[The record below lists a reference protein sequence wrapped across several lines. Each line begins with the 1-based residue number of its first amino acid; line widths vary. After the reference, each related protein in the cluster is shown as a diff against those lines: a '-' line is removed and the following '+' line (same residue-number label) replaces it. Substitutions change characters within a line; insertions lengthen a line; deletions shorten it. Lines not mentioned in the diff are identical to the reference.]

1 MKNFKKLLRY
11 IFPYW
16 KMAVLNGT
24 FNIMAALFGLFSL
37 AMVIPFLG
45 ILFGTSEP
53 VYTSVPFKFSVD
65 AIQNNLNFLI
75 TSTIKEYGHS
85 AALLLVSGF
94 FVTASFLKNACVF
107 FANFFMAPLRNNVI
121 KDLRNSIFNKILR
134 MPLSY
139 FTNERKGDIISRMT
153 SDVQEVEWSIMS
165 SIEMVFRDPVT
176 IIIYFTTLILMSSQ
190 LTLFALLLL
199 PISMLIISRVG
210 KSLKKQ
216 SRQGQRRM
224 GILVSMLE
232 ETLTGMRIIKAF
244 NAEDKINNQ
253 FIGMN
258 NLFTRLMVRIFR
270 RRYLAS
276 PLSEFLGS
284 VVMIILTYYGGSLVL
299 NNEGSLSSEEFIAY
313 IVIFSQ
319 ILNPAKSFTQAY
331 YNIQKGLA
339 SLERIEEVL
348 KADIKIYEKPDAVEK
363 PVFDNFIE
371 YRNVSF
377 SYEKDEVLKNINA
390 KIQKGKT
397 IALIGPSGGGKSTFA
412 DLLPRFFDTIKG
424 EILIDNV
431 SIRDFSLKGLR
442 SLMGIV
448 TQQPILFNDTFYNN
462 IAFGKNGASEEEVIE
477 ACKIANAWEFISQ
490 YPNHIYTNIGE
501 CGDKLSGGQKQRV
514 SIARA
519 VLKNPPILILDE
531 ATSALD
537 TESERLVQDA
547 LTRLMSNRTSIV
559 IAHRLSTIVNA
570 DEILVIDHGEITERG
585 KHEELMQLNGLYRKL
600 YDIQNKHIIDG
611 YI

>member
-1 MKNFKKLLRY
+1 MKNFRKLVRY
-11 IFPYW
+11 IIPYW
-16 KMAVLNGT
+16 RLAILNGS
-24 FNIMAALFGLFSL
+24 FNILGSIFGLFSL

-45 ILFGTSEP
+45 ILFGTREP
-53 VYTSVPFKFSVD
+53 IHTSVPFEFSVE
-65 AIQNNLNFLI
+65 AIQHNLNYLI
-75 TSTIKEYGHS
+75 TSTIENYGHS

-94 FVTASFLKNACVF
+94 FVIASLLKNASVF
-107 FANFFMAPLRNNVI
+107 FANYFMAPLRNYVI
-121 KDLRNSIFNKILR
+121 RDLRNNIFMKIVR
-134 MPLSY
+134 MPLSF

-176 IIIYFTTLILMSSQ
+176 IIIYFSTLVFMSYE
-190 LTLFALLLL
+190 LTLFAILLL
-199 PISMLIISRVG
+199 PISILIISRIG
-210 KSLKKQ
+210 KTLKKQ

-232 ETLTGMRIIKAF
+232 ETLTGMRIVKAF
-244 NAEDKINNQ
+244 NAEDKVNDR
-253 FIGMN
+253 FTGMN
-258 NLFTRLMVRIFR
+258 NLFTRLMIRIFR

-276 PLSEFLGS
+276 PLSEFMGS
-284 VVMIILTYYGGSLVL
+284 VVMIVLTFYGGSLVL

-319 ILNPAKSFTQAY
+319 ILNPAKSFSQAY

-339 SLERIEEVL
+339 SLDRIEDIL
-348 KADIKIYEKPDAVEK
+348 KADEKIYEKPDAIKK
-363 PVFDNFIE
+363 PEFKQNIE
-371 YRNVSF
+371 YRNVCF
-377 SYEKDEVLKNINA
+377 RYETDDVLKNINVV
-390 KIQKGKT
+390 IGKGKT
-397 IALIGPSGGGKSTFA
+397 IALVGPSGGGKSTFA
-412 DLLPRFFDTIKG
+412 DLLPRFFDTVQG
-424 EILIDNV
+424 EVMIDGV
-431 SIRDFSLKGLR
+431 SIRDFSLNGLR

-448 TQQPILFNDTFYNN
+448 TQQPILFNDTFFNN
-462 IAFGKNGASEEEVIE
+462 IAFGKPDATEEEVIE
-477 ACKIANAWEFISQ
+477 AAKIANAWEFISQ
-490 YPNHIYTNIGE
+490 YPNHVYTNIGE

-547 LTRLMSNRTSIV
+547 LTKLMANRTSIV
-559 IAHRLSTIVNA
+559 IAHRLSTIVHA

-585 KHEELMQLNGLYRKL
+585 KHDELLKQNGLYRKL
-600 YDIQNKHIIDG
+600 YEIQNKHIIDG
-611 YI
+611 M

>member
-1 MKNFKKLLRY
+1 MKGFKKLLKY
-11 IFPYW
+11 ILPYW
-16 KMAVLNGT
+16 KLAVLNGS
-24 FNIMAALFGLFSL
+24 FNILGSLFGLFSL

-45 ILFGTSEP
+45 ILFGTAEP
-53 VYTSVPFKFSVD
+53 EYSSVPFSLSVS
-65 AIQNNLNFLI
+65 AIQHNLNYLI
-75 TSTIKEYGHS
+75 TSTITLYGHS
-85 AALLLVSGF
+85 AALLLISGF
-94 FVTASFLKNACVF
+94 FVTASFLKNASVF

-121 KDLRNSIFNKILR
+121 KDLRNSIFIKILR

-165 SIEMVFRDPVT
+165 SIEMVFRDPFT
-176 IIIYFTTLILMSSQ
+176 IILYFTTLVFMSYE
-190 LTLFALLLL
+190 LTLFAILLL
-199 PISMLIISRVG
+199 PISILIISRVG
-210 KSLKKQ
+210 KTLKKQ
-216 SRQGQRRM
+216 SKQGQRRM

-232 ETLTGMRIIKAF
+232 ETLSGMRIVKAF
-244 NAEDKINNQ
+244 NAEDKVNDRFVN
-253 FIGMN
+253 MN

-276 PLSEFLGS
+276 PLSEFMGS
-284 VVMIILTYYGGSLVL
+284 VVMIIITYYGGSLVL
-299 NNEGSLSSEEFIAY
+299 NHEGSLSSEEFIAY

-319 ILNPAKSFTQAY
+319 ILNPAKSFSQAY

-348 KADIKIYEKPDAVEK
+348 NADIKIHEKPEAIQK
-363 PVFDNFIE
+363 PVFNNCIE
-371 YRNVSF
+371 YRNVHF
-377 SYEKDEVLKNINA
+377 RYEKDEVLKNINA
-390 KIQKGKT
+390 KIGKGKT
-397 IALIGPSGGGKSTFA
+397 IALVGPSGGGKSTFA
-412 DLLPRFFDTIKG
+412 DLLPRFFDTIDG
-424 EILIDNV
+424 DILIDGV
-431 SIRDFSLKGLR
+431 SIKDFSLYGLR

-462 IAFGKNGASEEEVIE
+462 IAFGTPGATEEDVIE
-477 ACKIANAWEFISQ
+477 AAKIANAWEFISQ
-490 YPNHIYTNIGE
+490 YPNHIFTNIGE

-537 TESERLVQDA
+537 TESERLVQEA

-559 IAHRLSTIVNA
+559 IAHRLSTIVHA
-570 DEILVIDHGEITERG
+570 DEILVIDRGEITERG
-585 KHEELMQLNGLYRKL
+585 KHDELLQLNGLYRKL

-611 YI
+611 YA